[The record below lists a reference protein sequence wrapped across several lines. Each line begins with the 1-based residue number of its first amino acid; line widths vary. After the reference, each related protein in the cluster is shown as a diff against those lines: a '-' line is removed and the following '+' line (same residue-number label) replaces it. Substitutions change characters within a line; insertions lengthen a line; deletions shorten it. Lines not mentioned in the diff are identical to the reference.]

1 MSETMNGAEALVRT
15 LLAGGVDTCFANPGT
30 SEMHFVAALD
40 RFPAMRCVLALFEGV
55 ATGAADGYA
64 RMADKPAATL
74 LHLGA
79 GLANGLA
86 NLHNARRA
94 NTPMVNVIGDHATY
108 HRALDAPLTSD
119 VEAVARTWS
128 HWVRSTETP
137 ASVGPDTAE
146 AIRMAMS
153 APGKLASLILP
164 GDAAWDM
171 GGVPAPAPV
180 IAPRRKV
187 ADGAIELAARAL
199 TSGEPCLLL
208 VGGMGGRAAAMA
220 NAGRI
225 AAKTGAKLLAP
236 TSNAR
241 MERGAGRVNVDRVPY
256 PVDMAVAALSGLRH
270 IILVGAKAPVG
281 FFAYPGKPGKLYPPD
296 CAVHL
301 LADPADDIADALAR
315 LSERVGGHE
324 VAAPITQREAPTR
337 ATGPITLE
345 GIAHVVAANLPENAI
360 VADESITA
368 GRNFFPYT
376 KAAAPHDWLQITGGA
391 IGIGLPLALGA
402 AIACPD
408 RPVVCLEADGS
419 AMYTIQALWSQARE
433 QANVTNVILNNGS
446 YATLRGEL
454 ANVGAHNP
462 GPTALGMIDLGR
474 PALDFVALAKGMGVP
489 AVAVDRLEDFDRAF
503 QAAVTGPGPNLI
515 EVRI

>member
-1 MSETMNGAEALVRT
+1 MNETMNGAEALVRT
-15 LLAGGVDTCFANPGT
+15 LLAGGIDTCFANPGT

-40 RFPAMRCVLALFEGV
+40 RYPAMRCVLALFEGV

-64 RMADKPAATL
+64 RMAEKPAATL

-137 ASVGPDTAE
+137 AAVGPDTAE
-146 AIRMAMS
+146 AIRVAMT

-171 GGVPAPAPV
+171 GGVPAEALAV
-180 IAPRRKV
+180 APRRKV
-187 ADGAIELAARAL
+187 DDGAIELAARAL
-199 TSGEPCLLL
+199 GSGEPALLL
-208 VGGMGGRAAAMA
+208 VAGKGTRADALAD
-220 NAGRI
+220 AGRI
-225 AAKTGAKLLAP
+225 SAKTGARLLAQ

-256 PVDMAVAALSGLRH
+256 PVDMAVTTLSGLRH
-270 IILVGAKAPVG
+270 VILVGAKAPVG

-296 CAVHL
+296 CAIHV
-301 LADPADDIADALAR
+301 LAEPADDIADALAR
-315 LSERVGGHE
+315 LSERVGGHT
-324 VAAPITQREAPTR
+324 VAVPITQRAAPVR
-337 ATGPITLE
+337 ATGAITLE
-345 GIAHVVAANLPENAI
+345 GIAHVVAAHLPENAI

-368 GRNFFPYT
+368 GRNFFPFT
-376 KAAAPHDWLQITGGA
+376 KGAAPHDWLQITGGA

-433 QANVTNVILNNGS
+433 QANVTTVILNNGS

-489 AVAVDRLEDFDRAF
+489 ATVAEDLDSFDRAF
-503 QAAVTGPGPNLI
+503 KAAVSEPGPKVIDL
-515 EVRI
+515 RL